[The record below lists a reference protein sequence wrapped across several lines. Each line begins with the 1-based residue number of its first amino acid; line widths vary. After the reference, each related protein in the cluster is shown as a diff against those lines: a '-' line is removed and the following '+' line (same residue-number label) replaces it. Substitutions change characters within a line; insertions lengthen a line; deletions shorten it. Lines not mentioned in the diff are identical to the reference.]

1 MKFWGGDVLKNTAKI
16 LAKYA
21 QKDILYIEDLKL
33 KNYYVYRILQNNYE
47 KLVNTLFNDYGVG
60 IYDEKHK
67 YRTLGNLYAYLKVTY
82 PEEINLTQLRKNNW
96 YEYLQ
101 IAKFGNPKRILTGF
115 GFKVVYDKDAQK
127 IKDKD
132 GD

>member
-1 MKFWGGDVLKNTAKI
+1 MLKNTAKI

-21 QKDILYIEDLKL
+21 QKDILYIENLKL

-47 KLVNTLFNDYGVG
+47 KLANTLFNDYGVG

-115 GFKVVYDKDAQK
+115 GFKVVYDRDKQ
-127 IKDKD
+127 ICKD
-132 GD
+132 GV

>member
-33 KNYYVYRILQNNYE
+33 KNYYVYRILQTNYE
-47 KLVNTLFNDYGVG
+47 KLANTLFNDFGVG

-67 YRTLGNLYAYLKVTY
+67 YRTLGNLYAYLKITY
-82 PEEINLTQLRKNNW
+82 SEEINLTQLRKNNW

-115 GFKVVYDKDAQK
+115 GFKVVYDRDKQRY
-127 IKDKD
+127 KD

>member
-1 MKFWGGDVLKNTAKI
+1 MKNTAKI

-21 QKDILYIEDLKL
+21 QKDILYIENLKL

-47 KLVNTLFNDYGVG
+47 KLANTLFNDYGVG

-101 IAKFGNPKRILTGF
+101 IAKFGNPKRILTEF
-115 GFKVVYDKDAQK
+115 GFQVVYDRNKQRY
-127 IKDKD
+127 KD

>member
-1 MKFWGGDVLKNTAKI
+1 MKNTAKI

-115 GFKVVYDKDAQK
+115 GFKVVYDRDKQRY
-127 IKDKD
+127 KD

>member
-1 MKFWGGDVLKNTAKI
+1 VLKNTAKI

-115 GFKVVYDKDAQK
+115 GFKVVYDRDKQRY
-127 IKDKD
+127 KD